1 MFFALCV
8 PSVAYGDCGNI
19 TNSSELISGNEIAET
34 NTTEP
39 SEAESSESGSSVE
52 TPEFSDPTET
62 ETNDPGITDEE
73 SIVNDE
79 QEESILD
86 EPGVV
91 EPIEEI
97 PVKEETKHNEELKVL
112 PPIQIA
118 EQVILTSVEGL
129 SSEAIVE
136 FTLDGVRVGLV
147 SDGIITDALPILAT
161 DKQRVKACVT
171 NKVRIVGAKIKF
183 DTYKSAEQ
191 LPIVMQPIVPP
202 EPIKPVEEIVEQEP
216 FEKEPVETDNGNID
230 EDMREDV
237 SEGQDNESAIE
248 DDTTDNVAEDN
259 ENIPEE
265 DSENIIESNE
275 GIPEEDTADGT
286 IEDDGK
292 ASDEGNTVGEGA
304 AQSS

>member
-1 MFFALCV
+1 MAR
-8 PSVAYGDCGNI
+8 
-19 TNSSELISGNEIAET
+19 
-34 NTTEP
+34 
-39 SEAESSESGSSVE
+39 
-52 TPEFSDPTET
+52 
-62 ETNDPGITDEE
+62 
-73 SIVNDE
+73 
-79 QEESILD
+79 
-86 EPGVV
+86 
-91 EPIEEI
+91 
-97 PVKEETKHNEELKVL
+97 
-112 PPIQIA
+112 
-118 EQVILTSVEGL
+118 EQVMAEWEL
-129 SSEAIVE
+129 
-136 FTLDGVRVGLV
+136 
-147 SDGIITDALPILAT
+147 GI
-161 DKQRVKACVT
+161 
-171 NKVRIVGAKIKF
+171 
-183 DTYKSAEQ
+183 
-191 LPIVMQPIVPP
+191 PP